1 MAPTSNRIPENHAG
15 LLFVLVGL
23 AALLC
28 GVLFGT
34 IAGFQFLY
42 PEFLEQLPFYKVRPL
57 HVSLVVAWIFL
68 AAVGGIYY
76 YLPNHCGLKLFSPA
90 AVRWH
95 VWIVMVTGAAILAS
109 YALGKFGG
117 REYWE
122 FPALLGLPI
131 FVSWVIFAVN
141 FFRTLRARREPWP
154 VYFWM
159 WGTGIIFFLITFSE
173 AYLWLIPYFRESMV
187 RELSAQWKA
196 YGGLVGSWNML
207 VYGTAIF
214 VAVKVS
220 GDKALAV
227 SKMAFGLYFLGLTNL
242 IFGWAHHIYLVPSA
256 PWIRHLSYVVSM
268 TELFVLGK
276 IIWDWRA
283 SLTAY
288 RKHRFNLAYRFL
300 SAADVWIFI
309 NLVLAIAISIP
320 ALNVYTHGTH
330 VTVAH
335 SMGSTIGI
343 NTMILLASVFL
354 VVREECGE
362 RSYARWLTPVL
373 SGYWFANVSLLV
385 FWIALIAAGVG
396 KALYAGPSFQHMMQS
411 IHPYLLAFVVAGVG
425 LTVGLWMVAV
435 PAMRLI
441 GAVVVGAQRP
451 QDADQMSNAMGL
463 DSATSMSSTT
473 LPSGSRP

>member
-1 MAPTSNRIPENHAG
+1 
-15 LLFVLVGL
+15 
-23 AALLC
+23 
-28 GVLFGT
+28 
-34 IAGFQFLY
+34 
-42 PEFLEQLPFYKVRPL
+42 
-57 HVSLVVAWIFL
+57 
-68 AAVGGIYY
+68 
-76 YLPNHCGLKLFSPA
+76 
-90 AVRWH
+90 
-95 VWIVMVTGAAILAS
+95 
-109 YALGKFGG
+109 
-117 REYWE
+117 
-122 FPALLGLPI
+122 
-131 FVSWVIFAVN
+131 
-141 FFRTLRARREPWP
+141 
-154 VYFWM
+154 
-159 WGTGIIFFLITFSE
+159 
-173 AYLWLIPYFRESMV
+173 
-187 RELSAQWKA
+187 
-196 YGGLVGSWNML
+196 
-207 VYGTAIF
+207 
-214 VAVKVS
+214 
-220 GDKALAV
+220 
-227 SKMAFGLYFLGLTNL
+227 MAFGLYFLGLTNL

>member
-1 MAPTSNRIPENHAG
+1 MERTSNRAPESHAG
-15 LLFVLVGL
+15 LWFVVLGLV
-23 AALLC
+23 ALLG

-34 IAGFQFLY
+34 LAGFQFLY
-42 PEFLEQLPFYKVRPL
+42 PEFLEQLPFHKARPL

-95 VWIVMVTGAAILAS
+95 FWIFIVTGAAILAS

-122 FPALLGLPI
+122 FPALLGIPI
-131 FVSWVIFAVN
+131 FVSWLIFAVN
-141 FFRTLRARREPWP
+141 FFKTVRARREPWP

-159 WGTGIIFFLITFSE
+159 WGTGIVFFLITFSE

-187 RELSAQWKA
+187 RELSVQWKA
-196 YGGLVGSWNML
+196 YGALVGSWNML

-214 VAVKVS
+214 VAAKIS

-256 PWIRHLSYVVSM
+256 PWIRHLSYLVSM

-283 SLTAY
+283 SVSEY
-288 RKHRFNLAYRFL
+288 RKHRYSLAYRFL
-300 SAADVWIFI
+300 SAADVWIFV
-309 NLVLAIAISIP
+309 NLILALAISIP

-335 SMGSTIGI
+335 AMGSTIGI
-343 NTMILLASVFL
+343 NTMILMASVFL
-354 VVREECGE
+354 VIQQECKAPVHAL
-362 RSYARWLTPVL
+362 RLTPVL
-373 SGYWFANVSLLV
+373 PGYWLANASLLV
-385 FWIALIAAGVG
+385 FWVALIAAGVG
-396 KALYAGPSFQHMMQS
+396 KALYAGPSFQHMMQG
-411 IHPYLLAFVVAGVG
+411 IHPYLLAFVLAGVG
-425 LTVGLWMVAV
+425 LTVGLWMVAI
-435 PAMRLI
+435 PALRLI
-441 GAVVVGAQRP
+441 GAAAVGRAR
-451 QDADQMSNAMGL
+451 ADRVPEGAYP
-463 DSATSMSSTT
+463 SAS
-473 LPSGSRP
+473 